1 MKTNWRNIP
10 VAGVLAVLGMVM
22 LLNTGC
28 VSVFAYDNA
37 LEQAKAAD
45 LKYKAEHKKYQELQT
60 RHDDLKAEVDTW
72 TAKLTKAID
81 RLDRHAKNWG
91 NVRDDLIRLNIEQEL
106 NTQTHTRALTTEGG
120 FIRLEE

>member
-10 VAGVLAVLGMVM
+10 VAGALAVLGMVM

-45 LKYKAEHKKYQELQT
+45 LKYKAEHKKYQDLQT

-72 TAKLTKAID
+72 TVKLSKAID

-91 NVRDDLIRLNIEQEL
+91 NVRDDL
-106 NTQTHTRALTTEGG
+106 
-120 FIRLEE
+120 